1 MRDPRVDRLARLLV
15 EHSCALK
22 EGERVI
28 VEAVGAPVEPVLAI
42 VRAVKRAG
50 AVPLVWLK
58 DDRVIR
64 ELASLADEADV
75 AFQADSELHALRQAQ
90 ALISLRAAHNAHEY
104 GDVPK
109 ERFGRVLRGYVKP
122 VHLEHRNRH
131 LRWIALRWPT
141 PAQAQRA
148 GMSSEAFE
156 DFFFDVCLV
165 DYGRMERAMQPLLAL
180 IASTD
185 RVRIEGPGETDL
197 RFSIG
202 GIGGRA
208 SAGRHNLP
216 DGEVFTAPV
225 KDSVEGRIAFNVP
238 STYYGATFSQVRLQ
252 FRRGRIAEASADA
265 ARRLNDILD
274 QDEGARF
281 LGEFALGV
289 NPAITRPVG
298 DLLFDEKM
306 TGSLHVAAGN
316 AYDVCDNGN
325 RSAIHWDLVL
335 MQTSDRGGG
344 SVWFDDRLVRRDGL
358 FVPPALQG
366 LNPGAPA
373 GPGVAGTGLKVREEG

>member
-1 MRDPRVDRLARLLV
+1 MKDPRVERLARLLV

-22 EGERVI
+22 AAERVV
-28 VEAVGAPVEPVLAI
+28 VEAIGAPVEPVLAI
-42 VRAVKRAG
+42 VREVKRHG
-50 AVPLVWLK
+50 ATPLVWLK

-64 ELASLADEADV
+64 QLLAAADEEDV
-75 AFQADSELHALRQAQ
+75 RFQAESELFALKRAHAM
-90 ALISLRAAHNAHEY
+90 ISLRAAHNAHEC

-109 ERFGRVLRGYVKP
+109 ERFARVLEGYVRP

-156 DFFFDVCLV
+156 DFFFDVCLM
-165 DYGRMERAMQPLLAL
+165 DYARMEREMRPLLDLLAR
-180 IASTD
+180 TD

-197 RFSIG
+197 RFSIR
-202 GIGGRA
+202 GIGARA

-225 KDSVEGRIAFNVP
+225 RDSVEGRIAFNVR
-238 STYYGATFSQVRLQ
+238 STYYGATFSDLRLT
-252 FRRGRIAEASADA
+252 FRRGRIVEAAADDA
-265 ARRLNDILD
+265 PRLGAILD

-316 AYDVCDNGN
+316 AYDACDNGN

-335 MQTSDRGGG
+335 MQTKAEGGG
-344 SVWFDDRLVRRDGL
+344 SLWFDDLLVRQDGL
-358 FVPPALQG
+358 FVPEALRG
-366 LNPGAPA
+366 LNPLAA
-373 GPGVAGTGLKVREEG
+373 